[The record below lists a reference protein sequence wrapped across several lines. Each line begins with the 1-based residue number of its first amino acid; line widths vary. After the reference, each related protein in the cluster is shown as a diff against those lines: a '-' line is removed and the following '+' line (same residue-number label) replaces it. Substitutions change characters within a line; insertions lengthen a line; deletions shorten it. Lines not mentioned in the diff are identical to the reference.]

1 MAFGKPKKNS
11 LNHKG
16 TQFYTKEGLI
26 AMGILSE
33 NFSRRSSRSPSENRI
48 TSDQNQIETTSE
60 KETPNNETPDLKD
73 LKVKAKLPP
82 PLEPEL
88 FSLKKD
94 FCRAMNICSKLSFYD
109 IDRLRKTLIDFFHE
123 KGAWV
128 ESPRKGVN
136 FEMY

>member
-26 AMGILSE
+26 AMGILSDI
-33 NFSRRSSRSPSENRI
+33 FSRKSSRSPSESRI
-48 TSDQNQIETTSE
+48 TSNQNLIETTSE
-60 KETPNNETPDLKD
+60 KETPNNEIPD

-82 PLEPEL
+82 PEKSEF

-109 IDRLRKTLIDFFHE
+109 IDRLRKTLVDFFHE

-128 ESPRKGVN
+128 ETPRKGVN